1 MNDPGGAPEPIV
13 AAFDLVE
20 HATVTTTE
28 AERTLLSRPNI
39 SVRGRLAAML
49 ALFTVGSIAI
59 TVVMWTLLSLIDH
72 KIELIGVADQLNY
85 EIHQARRFEKN
96 FLLYGGDLEHV
107 DYHIDAAYAAME
119 LSSEELNTSVSNE
132 CLEYLEVNLWHYREL
147 IGKVRSLDQ
156 SEEPVGTTAR
166 QEIYQK
172 LRNTGSGLVSCG
184 QKISDRERESFYTL
198 LGVSKDAP
206 AVYLLL
212 VIALSVYAAAFMRRH
227 IMQRLE
233 MQMAAARRIGAGNF
247 SPIIPVRKSRDEF
260 TDLAV
265 AINRMSREL
274 EHREEFLLQSQKL
287 RAVGSLT
294 AGIAHEVN
302 NPINNIML
310 TAAVLQEDFDS
321 LPTDEKHE
329 LIGDIVEQTERAR
342 KIIRNLLDFARESE
356 ISTERLKI
364 SEVVSNAINL
374 AANQLKLSRVRLVC
388 DISNDLPEINGD
400 RQYLSQ
406 VFLNLILNAA
416 DAMENGGTLT
426 ISSDMSLDTQC
437 IAIKFRDTGP
447 GMSPRVL
454 KSIFDPFFTTKS
466 SGSGTGLGLSVSL
479 GIVQKHGGEIKV
491 ESTVGDGST
500 FTVILPVA
508 QGGTP
513 EKNEG

>member
-1 MNDPGGAPEPIV
+1 MIEPEGAPESIV
-13 AAFDLVE
+13 GPFDLVE

-39 SVRGRLAAML
+39 SVRGRLATML
-49 ALFTVGSIAI
+49 ALFTAGSVAI
-59 TVVMWTLLSLIDH
+59 TFVMWILLSFIER

-85 EIHQARRFEKN
+85 EILQARRFEKN

-107 DYHIDAAYAAME
+107 DYHIDSANAALE
-119 LSSEELNTSVSNE
+119 LSLEELSTSVSNE
-132 CLEYLEVNLWHYREL
+132 CLEFLEVNLWHYREL
-147 IGKVRSLDQ
+147 IGKVRSLDRA
-156 SEEPVGTTAR
+156 EEPAETVTR
-166 QEIYQK
+166 QEVYQK

-184 QKISDRERESFYTL
+184 QKIADKERESVDTL
-198 LGVSKDAP
+198 LAVSKVVP

-212 VIALSVYAAAFMRRH
+212 VVALSVYAAAFMRRH

-233 MQMAAARRIGAGNF
+233 MLMAAARRIGAGNF

-260 TDLAV
+260 TDLAI

-274 EHREEFLLQSQKL
+274 EHREEFFLQSQKL
-287 RAVGSLT
+287 RAIGSLT

-321 LPTDEKHE
+321 LPGDEKQE

-364 SEVVSNAINL
+364 GEVVGNAMKL
-374 AANQLKLSRVRLVC
+374 AANQLKLSGVRLQY
-388 DISNDLPEINGD
+388 DISIDLPEIDGD

-406 VFLNLILNAA
+406 VFLNLILNAV
-416 DAMENGGTLT
+416 DAMANGGTLT
-426 ISSDMSLDTQC
+426 MSSDMSLDTQC
-437 IAIKFRDTGP
+437 IAIQISDTGP

-491 ESTVGDGST
+491 RSKPGEGST

-508 QGGTP
+508 QQGIP
-513 EKNEG
+513 SSE

>member
-1 MNDPGGAPEPIV
+1 MNESGSEPESIV
-13 AAFDLVE
+13 GVIDLVE
-20 HATVTTTE
+20 HVTVTTTE
-28 AERTLLSRPNI
+28 AEKTLLSRPKI
-39 SVRGRLAAML
+39 SVRGRLVMTL
-49 ALFTVGSIAI
+49 ALFTVGSVAI
-59 TVVMWTLLSLIDH
+59 TVVMWILLSLIDR

-85 EIHQARRFEKN
+85 EILQARRFEKN

-107 DYHIDAAYAAME
+107 DYHIDAAHAALE
-119 LSSEELNTSVSNE
+119 LSLEELSTSVSSE
-132 CLEYLEVNLWHYREL
+132 CLEFLEVNLWHYREL
-147 IGKVRSLDQ
+147 IGKVRGLDR
-156 SEEPVGTTAR
+156 SEEPADTTAR

-172 LRNTGSGLVSCG
+172 LRHTGSGLVSCG
-184 QKISDRERESFYTL
+184 QKIADRERESVDTL
-198 LGVSKDAP
+198 LTFSKVVP

-212 VIALSVYAAAFMRRH
+212 VITLSVYAATFLRRH
-227 IMQRLE
+227 ILQRLE
-233 MQMAAARRIGAGNF
+233 MLMAAARRIGAGDF

-260 TDLAV
+260 TDLAI

-274 EHREEFLLQSQKL
+274 GHREEFFLQSQKL
-287 RAVGSLT
+287 RAIGSLT

-321 LPTDEKHE
+321 LPEGEKHE
-329 LIGDIVEQTERAR
+329 LIEDIVEQTERAR

-356 ISTERLKI
+356 ISTELLNLG
-364 SEVVSNAINL
+364 EVVGNAINL
-374 AANQLKLSRVRLVC
+374 AANQLKLSGVRLVC
-388 DISNDLPEINGD
+388 DIPNDLPEINGD

-406 VFLNLILNAA
+406 VFLNLILNAV

-426 ISSDMSLDTQC
+426 MSSDMSLDTQC
-437 IAIKFRDTGP
+437 VAINLRDTGP

-466 SGSGTGLGLSVSL
+466 SGRGTGLGLSVSL

-491 ESTVGDGST
+491 ESKVGDGST

-508 QGGTP
+508 
-513 EKNEG
+513 

>member
-1 MNDPGGAPEPIV
+1 MNAPGPMVGK
-13 AAFDLVE
+13 FDLVE

-28 AERTLLSRPNI
+28 AEKTLLSRPKI
-39 SVRGRLAAML
+39 SVRGRLATML
-49 ALFTVGSIAI
+49 ALFTAGSVAI
-59 TVVMWTLLSLIDH
+59 TVVMWVLLSLIDR

-85 EIHQARRFEKN
+85 EILQARRFEKN

-119 LSSEELNTSVSNE
+119 LSMEELSTSVSAE
-132 CLEYLEVNLWHYREL
+132 CLEFFEVNLWHYREL
-147 IGKVRSLDQ
+147 IGKVRGLDP
-156 SEEPVGTTAR
+156 SGDPAETTAR

-184 QKISDRERESFYTL
+184 QKIADRERESVHKL
-198 LGVSKDAP
+198 LFFSKLVP
-206 AVYLLL
+206 VVYLLL
-212 VIALSVYAAAFMRRH
+212 VVALSVYAAVFMRRH

-233 MQMAAARRIGAGNF
+233 MLMAAARRIGAGDF

-260 TDLAV
+260 TDLAI

-274 EHREEFLLQSQKL
+274 ERREEFLLQSQKL

-310 TAAVLQEDFDS
+310 TAAVLQEEFDT
-321 LPTDEKHE
+321 LAWDEKQE
-329 LIGDIVEQTERAR
+329 LIGDIVEQTERAS

-364 SEVVSNAINL
+364 GEVVDNAINL
-374 AANQLKLSRVRLVC
+374 AANQLKLSGVRLAC

-406 VFLNLILNAA
+406 VFLNLILNAV
-416 DAMENGGTLT
+416 DAMADGGGTLT
-426 ISSDMSLDTQC
+426 MSSDVSLDTQC
-437 IAIKFRDTGP
+437 IAIHISDTGP
-447 GMSPRVL
+447 GMSPRIL
-454 KSIFDPFFTTKS
+454 KAIFDPFFTTKS

-479 GIVQKHGGEIKV
+479 GIIQKHGGEIKV
-491 ESTVGDGST
+491 ESTVGEGST
-500 FTVILPVA
+500 FTVLLPVA
-508 QGGTP
+508 
-513 EKNEG
+513 

>member
-1 MNDPGGAPEPIV
+1 MNEPGGVPDQMIGE
-13 AAFDLVE
+13 FDLVE

-28 AERTLLSRPNI
+28 AEKTLLSRPKI
-39 SVRGRLAAML
+39 SVRGRLATMF
-49 ALFTVGSIAI
+49 ALFTVGSVAI
-59 TVVMWTLLSLIDH
+59 TVVMWVLLSLIDR
-72 KIELIGVADQLNY
+72 KIELIGVADKINY
-85 EIHQARRFEKN
+85 EILQARRFEKN

-119 LSSEELNTSVSNE
+119 LSMEELSNSVSTE
-132 CLEYLEVNLWHYREL
+132 CLEFLEVNLWHYREL
-147 IGKVRSLDQ
+147 IGKVRGLDR
-156 SEEPVGTTAR
+156 SGDPPETTGR

-184 QKISDRERESFYTL
+184 QKIADRERESVHTL
-198 LGVSKDAP
+198 LAISKVVP

-212 VIALSVYAAAFMRRH
+212 VVALSVYGAAFMRRH

-233 MQMAAARRIGAGNF
+233 MLMASARRIGAGDF

-260 TDLAV
+260 TDLAI

-274 EHREEFLLQSQKL
+274 ERREEFLLQSQKL

-310 TAAVLQEDFDS
+310 TAAVLQEDFDT
-321 LPTDEKHE
+321 LPGDGKQE
-329 LIGDIVEQTERAR
+329 LIGDIVEQTERAG

-364 SEVVSNAINL
+364 GEVVGNAINL
-374 AANQLKLSRVRLVC
+374 AANQLKLSGVRLVG
-388 DISNDLPEINGD
+388 DISNDLPEIDGD

-406 VFLNLILNAA
+406 VFLNLILNAV
-416 DAMENGGTLT
+416 DAMADGGGTLT
-426 ISSDMSLDTQC
+426 MSSDVSLDTRC
-437 IAIKFRDTGP
+437 IAIHISDTGP

-454 KSIFDPFFTTKS
+454 KAIFDPFFTTKS

-491 ESTVGDGST
+491 ESTVGEGST
-500 FTVILPVA
+500 FTVLLPVA
-508 QGGTP
+508 
-513 EKNEG
+513 

>member
-1 MNDPGGAPEPIV
+1 MNESGGGSEPIV

-28 AERTLLSRPNI
+28 AERTLLSRPKI
-39 SVRGRLAAML
+39 SVRGRLATML
-49 ALFTVGSIAI
+49 ALFTAGSVAI
-59 TVVMWTLLSLIDH
+59 TVVMWILLSLIDR

-85 EIHQARRFEKN
+85 EILQARRFEKN

-107 DYHIDAAYAAME
+107 DYHIDSANAALEMSLEE
-119 LSSEELNTSVSNE
+119 LSTSVSNE
-132 CLEYLEVNLWHYREL
+132 CLEFLEVNLWHYREL
-147 IGKVRSLDQ
+147 IGKVRSLDGA
-156 SEEPVGTTAR
+156 EEPSETAAR
-166 QEIYQK
+166 QEVYQK

-184 QKISDRERESFYTL
+184 QKIADRERESVDTL
-198 LGVSKDAP
+198 LAVSKVVP

-212 VIALSVYAAAFMRRH
+212 VVALSVYAAAFMRRH

-233 MQMAAARRIGAGNF
+233 MLMAAARRIGAGNF
-247 SPIIPVRKSRDEF
+247 SPIIPVRRSRDEF
-260 TDLAV
+260 TDLAI

-274 EHREEFLLQSQKL
+274 EHREEFFLQSQKL

-310 TAAVLQEDFDS
+310 TAAVLQEDFEN
-321 LPTDEKHE
+321 LPGDEKQE

-364 SEVVSNAINL
+364 GEVVGNAIKL
-374 AANQLKLSRVRLVC
+374 AANQLKLSGVRLVY
-388 DISNDLPEINGD
+388 DISIDLPEIDGD

-406 VFLNLILNAA
+406 VFLNLILNAV
-416 DAMENGGTLT
+416 DAMANGGTLT
-426 ISSDMSLDTQC
+426 MSSDMSLDTQC
-437 IAIKFRDTGP
+437 IAIQISDTGP

-491 ESTVGDGST
+491 RSKPGEGST

-508 QGGTP
+508 K
-513 EKNEG
+513 ERNS